1 MVSGDQHSVNVRV
14 ENSKAMVFSQ
24 SAEKIYKSI
33 NNTKAIINNEIIVG
47 ENSWLEWL
55 PQETILFENSKLIR
69 NLKIHLDKNSES
81 LIGEIVVLGRL
92 AKGEFSNNI
101 YLKDSISIYK
111 DSKLQWLDIV
121 LLEDELSKTK
131 RSVARLNGANCFFT
145 IVMSAV
151 NAEKYES
158 LLNDYIERNIND
170 KFISTTVVNNN
181 LIVRGLSKNPLDLRN
196 LFSKIWIFIRSEI
209 KGLPPFLPKLWW
221 V

>member
-131 RSVARLNGANCFFT
+131 HSVARLNGANCFFT

-170 KFISTTVVNNN
+170 LFISTTVVNNN
-181 LIVRGLSKNPLDLRN
+181 LIVRGLAKNPLDLRN

>member
-1 MVSGDQHSVNVRV
+1 
-14 ENSKAMVFSQ
+14 MVFSQ

-33 NNTKAIINNEIIVG
+33 DNTKAVINNEIIVG

-81 LIGEIVVLGRL
+81 LVGEIVILGRL

-111 DSKLQWLDIV
+111 DSNLQWSDIV
-121 LLEDELSKTK
+121 LLEDEISKTK
-131 RSVARLNGANCFFT
+131 RSIARLNDANCFFT
-145 IVMSAV
+145 IVMSAG
-151 NAEKYES
+151 NIEKYES
-158 LLNDYIERNIND
+158 LLNDYIESNIND
-170 KFISTTVVNNN
+170 LFISTTIVNNN
-181 LIVRGLSKNPLDLRN
+181 LIVRALSKNPLDLRN